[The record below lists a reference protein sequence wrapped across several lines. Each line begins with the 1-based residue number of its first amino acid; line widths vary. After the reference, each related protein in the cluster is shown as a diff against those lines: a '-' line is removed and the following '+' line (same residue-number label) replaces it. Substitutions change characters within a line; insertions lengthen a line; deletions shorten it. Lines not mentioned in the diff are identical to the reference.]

1 MIVSNVNMETQ
12 YRLRHSVV
20 GFIES
25 ARQVV
30 TIPAGAIVTIKS
42 NVLPPTGLC
51 MVVWDGKL
59 VEAYR
64 MDIEQNGAVIS
75 ENESVGLKHPI

>member
-1 MIVSNVNMETQ
+1 MDTR
-12 YRLRHSVV
+12 YRLRDSVI

-25 ARQVV
+25 AKQVV
-30 TIPAGAIVTIKS
+30 TIPAGAIVSIKS

-64 MDIEQNGAVIS
+64 MDIEQNAAVVSHSIS
-75 ENESVGLKHPI
+75 IGSKHPI